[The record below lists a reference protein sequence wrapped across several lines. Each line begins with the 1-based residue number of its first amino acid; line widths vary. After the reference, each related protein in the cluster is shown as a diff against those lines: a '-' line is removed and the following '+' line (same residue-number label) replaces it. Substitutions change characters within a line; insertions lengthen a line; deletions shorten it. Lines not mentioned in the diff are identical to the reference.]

1 MARIA
6 EADIGDKI
14 LGGTDL
20 SMAEMLAST
29 GVNHLQWVAK
39 LCGCTT
45 ATHANWANSDFA
57 QAFTRSGVDTF
68 EDLILLGSNDIND
81 LSYPGQDPTGAPAM
95 LKIPPVKI
103 VLLRF
108 YLHLYHRQ
116 LRLDKE
122 KAHPLVIDQ
131 EAMKSVRT
139 KSEVNPHAEILPWYA
154 PDKTSADMKRDWQR
168 SVKRD
173 AKQFPILKKDHMF
186 LMFKE
191 GFIDSAKAQYYAAT
205 KGEQVPEAEGP
216 AQEEGIQEAQSFK
229 SLSPLHPTPC
239 SEKASSRVI
248 EHDIGTHDQTQRVVS
263 PIRTD
268 PHSIAPFPWE
278 SYVSAPLS

>member
-57 QAFTRSGVDTF
+57 QAFTRAGVNTF

-116 LRLDKE
+116 SRFDKE
-122 KAHPLVIDQ
+122 KAHPLTIDQ

-191 GFIDSAKAQYYAAT
+191 GFIDSAKAQGVYD
-205 KGEQVPEAEGP
+205 
-216 AQEEGIQEAQSFK
+216 
-229 SLSPLHPTPC
+229 LLDPTPEEAKFYQMHPDILETKNAWFYNVMLSHALNTTASLEIVKNHRDTKDC
-239 SEKASSRVI
+239 NTVWSHEKHINSSACNRSHNI
-248 EHDIGTHDQTQRVVS
+248 S
-263 PIRTD
+263 
-268 PHSIAPFPWE
+268 F
-278 SYVSAPLS
+278 